1 MCVYD
6 VYGGTNMRVLICLL
20 AVAILYSISSF
31 ATYSKTIRDS
41 AYIIPLNLSIAL
53 ISSSLWVY
61 MVRSINDTNKII
73 SASLAWDLIVTLA
86 YVLVPVCIAS
96 LDTHGKS
103 LSLQAYIALAIS
115 IISVIWFK
123 LCVG

>member
-1 MCVYD
+1 
-6 VYGGTNMRVLICLL
+6 MRVLICLL

-86 YVLVPVCIAS
+86 YVLVPVCIA
-96 LDTHGKS
+96 LFDTHGKS